1 MIRPAPGR
9 FPVGLRPCWIVPLLA
24 LSLGVACRRTASAS
38 ALTASASA
46 LPVAVL
52 EVSPE
57 PIVVRE
63 GQPNDITIRGTGFD
77 TTANTVTLGPMT
89 ATAVVS
95 SRGGTVIA
103 LSLPDRVSS
112 GGGAAPMLWSPG
124 RYPLTVSTMR
134 GTSAPVMVTIQ
145 EPQ

>member
-9 FPVGLRPCWIVPLLA
+9 FTVGRRTRSIAWIVPVLV
-24 LSLGVACRRTASAS
+24 LSLGAGCRRSAPAASV
-38 ALTASASA
+38 

-77 TTANTVTLGPMT
+77 ATANTVTVGPVILN
-89 ATAVVS
+89 AVL
-95 SRGGTVIA
+95 SRSGGTVIV
-103 LSLPDRVSS
+103 LSLPDRVPS
-112 GGGAAPMLWSPG
+112 GGGAAPMLWSAG
-124 RYPLTVSTMR
+124 RYPLTVSNGR
-134 GTSAPVMVTIQ
+134 GSSAPVMVTIQ
-145 EPQ
+145 EPR